1 MMAEA
6 ELWCRMTIV
15 GPGDL
20 ELAAFALKGPGD
32 PDIGAVDD
40 VARFVVL
47 AKRLGGRLVL
57 TELSTKL
64 RALLDLTGLPAEVAG
79 LCVEP
84 ARLCVEPAGLCVEE
98 VLSVEVERQT
108 ELGEEPLGIQEGEE
122 ERRGADLAP

>member
-79 LCVEP
+79 LCVE
-84 ARLCVEPAGLCVEE
+84 E

>member
-1 MMAEA
+1 MMAKA
-6 ELWCRMTIV
+6 ELWCRATIV
-15 GPGDL
+15 GPGDRQ
-20 ELAAFALKGPGD
+20 LAAFALKGPGD

-40 VARFVVL
+40 VARFVLL

-57 TELSTKL
+57 TDLSTKL
-64 RALLDLTGLPAEVAG
+64 RLLLDLAG
-79 LCVEP
+79 LLAE
-84 ARLCVEPAGLCVEE
+84 AAGLCVEPAGLCVEE